1 MTSRPQRRLQAGLW
15 QETHTEGP
23 VGLSRILCRGC
34 GFRNSIRC
42 LKWETCD
49 SGTMLYC
56 DCCMYLG
63 VSLKLGPGPP
73 SRMWDSAAAAACNR
87 IPGVSV
93 RYQKHLSCQRAGS
106 SSQRQSKSY
115 STPHGLS
122 LNLQPDRRLSLNPR
136 PDRRLSL
143 NLKPDRR
150 LRRLSLNPGPPSHSF
165 TSWAHGAPETFLRS
179 HGSMLCRMGAS
190 CRVPFS
196 RRFQKHTDSFWWHTP
211 VLNGAAQR

>member
-122 LNLQPDRRLSLNPR
+122 LNLQPDRRLSLNPK

-165 TSWAHGAPETFLRS
+165 TSWTHGLMGRLRHSCEAMAACSAAWAHHVEYPSVADFRS
-179 HGSMLCRMGAS
+179 IPTAS
-190 CRVPFS
+190 GGTR
-196 RRFQKHTDSFWWHTP
+196 
-211 VLNGAAQR
+211 LY